1 MIDFII
7 IVSLIGLLRTIENIL
22 YTRNYQVALFH
33 YCINMKRIC
42 SFNLEASSRGVLA
55 PRVIADGSRVLG
67 MNVNASSETNNLVR
81 WETNMKVEVSKLAT
95 TNNGGV
101 VAVMTNDQFLSILR
115 GMDGLALV
123 SRNIEAKGH
132 EEGGELVISMLTS
145 CNGRA
150 ASLIYHLSSI
160 LYSPPNLIATSF
172 CQNKFC
178 WRNLYLSFQ
187 TTV

>member
-1 MIDFII
+1 
-7 IVSLIGLLRTIENIL
+7 
-22 YTRNYQVALFH
+22 
-33 YCINMKRIC
+33 MKRIC